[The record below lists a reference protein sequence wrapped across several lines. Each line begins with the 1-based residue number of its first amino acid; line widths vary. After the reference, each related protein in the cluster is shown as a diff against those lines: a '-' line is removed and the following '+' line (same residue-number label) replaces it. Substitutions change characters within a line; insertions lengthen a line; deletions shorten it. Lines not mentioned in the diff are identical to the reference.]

1 MWGICL
7 DISLC
12 GGTLL
17 DRPVEY
23 QPRENSAVILHPVS
37 GIETDMQQ
45 IRPLE
50 QPPKYQYGDAV
61 YPAAHPDRKGRIR
74 DMVWYFKEDAI
85 LYFIEINGR
94 KISRRYHED
103 ELMPAG

>member
-12 GGTLL
+12 DGKLL
-17 DRPVEY
+17 DRLVEY
-23 QPRENSAVILHPVS
+23 QPRENTAVILQPVS

-45 IRPLE
+45 IRMLA

-61 YPAAHPDRKGRIR
+61 YPAAHPERKGRIR
-74 DMVWYFKEDAI
+74 DMVWHYKEHAI
-85 LYFIEINGR
+85 LYFIETNG
-94 KISRRYHED
+94 KTISKRYHED
-103 ELMPAG
+103 DLIPAG

>member
-45 IRPLE
+45 IIPLE
-50 QPPKYQYGDAV
+50 QPPKY
-61 YPAAHPDRKGRIR
+61 
-74 DMVWYFKEDAI
+74 
-85 LYFIEINGR
+85 
-94 KISRRYHED
+94 
-103 ELMPAG
+103 